1 MARTQTQAH
10 GKTKALKPKKTCCHS
25 SPRCR
30 RCPVV
35 LKRLR
40 RAGHAEQDERGR
52 TVLRPDVPKKAI
64 KRARRTKAK
73 PKKH

>member
-1 MARTQTQAH
+1 MAKTHAQAH
-10 GKTKALKPKKTCCHS
+10 GKTKALKPKKRCCHS

-52 TVLRPDVPKKAI
+52 TVLLPGVPKKAI
-64 KRARRTKAK
+64 KQARRKKAK
-73 PKKH
+73 P

>member
-1 MARTQTQAH
+1 MAKTQSQAH
-10 GKTKALKPKKTCCHS
+10 GKPKALKPKKRCCHS

-40 RAGHAEQDERGR
+40 RAGLAEQDERGR
-52 TVLRPDVPKKAI
+52 TVLRPDAPKKAI
-64 KRARRTKAK
+64 KRARRKKAH
-73 PKKH
+73 PKH

>member
-1 MARTQTQAH
+1 MAKTQSQAH
-10 GKTKALKPKKTCCHS
+10 GKPKALKPKKRCCHS

-52 TVLRPDVPKKAI
+52 TVLLPGVPKKAI
-64 KRARRTKAK
+64 KRARRAKAK
-73 PKKH
+73 PKN